1 MKPELDIALEKGIE
15 FLKSIDKKEIIRL
28 ISHLDSDGICAAAIM
43 VSALKK
49 EDRRFKLSILNQLG
63 DNELDIL
70 SKEDQK
76 YYIFTDLGSGQLK
89 NISQKL
95 PDKKILIL
103 DHHAFDENSLQIL
116 NNSNI
121 VHINPKLYG
130 YNCNE
135 EISGSGVAYIFSKK
149 INQTNIDM
157 SHIAIIGAIGDSQ
170 EKKGFLGLNNDMLED
185 AIKSNL
191 ISLEKGIRWFGI
203 ETKSLVKLMSNST
216 DLKIPGV
223 NGSEDRSYNFL
234 KQIGIA
240 PRGKVTWKKY
250 SDLTDE
256 EKEKLKKAII
266 EKRKDEKTP
275 EDILGVRYILVN
287 QENSSPTKDAKEFST
302 LLNACGR
309 LGHYAIGVGACLND
323 SKSKEEA
330 YEVLKEYRRKITE
343 GMNWYEENKFNEK
356 KILLKDGY
364 IIINAKDEIIP
375 TIIGTLSSIVSYS
388 GYFQKKTFILSMA
401 RIIEKNKTKIS
412 LRCSKRDDGA
422 DLRSIISEI
431 MKTVNGES
439 GGHVNAAGGTILT
452 SVEEDFIE
460 NADRILQKHVMI
472 ETIV

>member
-157 SHIAIIGAIGDSQ
+157 SHIAIIGAIG
-170 EKKGFLGLNNDMLED
+170 F
-185 AIKSNL
+185 I
-191 ISLEKGIRWFGI
+191 ISL
-203 ETKSLVKLMSNST
+203 T
-216 DLKIPGV
+216 
-223 NGSEDRSYNFL
+223 
-234 KQIGIA
+234 
-240 PRGKVTWKKY
+240 
-250 SDLTDE
+250 
-256 EKEKLKKAII
+256 
-266 EKRKDEKTP
+266 
-275 EDILGVRYILVN
+275 
-287 QENSSPTKDAKEFST
+287 SSK
-302 LLNACGR
+302 
-309 LGHYAIGVGACLND
+309 
-323 SKSKEEA
+323 
-330 YEVLKEYRRKITE
+330 
-343 GMNWYEENKFNEK
+343 
-356 KILLKDGY
+356 
-364 IIINAKDEIIP
+364 
-375 TIIGTLSSIVSYS
+375 
-388 GYFQKKTFILSMA
+388 
-401 RIIEKNKTKIS
+401 
-412 LRCSKRDDGA
+412 
-422 DLRSIISEI
+422 
-431 MKTVNGES
+431 
-439 GGHVNAAGGTILT
+439 
-452 SVEEDFIE
+452 
-460 NADRILQKHVMI
+460 
-472 ETIV
+472 